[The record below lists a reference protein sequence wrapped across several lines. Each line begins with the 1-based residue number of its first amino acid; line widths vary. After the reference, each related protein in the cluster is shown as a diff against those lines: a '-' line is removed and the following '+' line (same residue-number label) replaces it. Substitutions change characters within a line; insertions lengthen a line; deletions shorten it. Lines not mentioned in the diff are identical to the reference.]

1 VLVGKAIAVL
11 DGGRHE
17 VPWIGRGRSSLVRE
31 HSVECE
37 RPVAAASGDRRA
49 ALADLTVIVPAYNEA
64 ETLGDTVRSLQ
75 RQTVS
80 PDHILVVDDCS
91 TDATAEVAE
100 SLGVA
105 VLRPPENTGSKAG
118 AQSFALDRVDTGL
131 VMAVDADTTLAPDA
145 IEKLFAA
152 FADPEVAAASG
163 FVLPRR
169 VRSIWERGRYVEY
182 MLAFSFFKRIQDNY
196 GKPLIASGCCS
207 VYRTSELRAAG
218 GWSTRTMAEDMDLTW
233 TMYRAGHRV
242 RFVPDAVCY
251 PIEPHDMAFL
261 GRQLTRWSHG
271 FVQNVRLHWGSVLQL
286 GYLRSLV
293 AVAFWDAL
301 LASLAYLMVLPVLAI
316 VLDPLVLL
324 AYLVDAPVVVV
335 PVLWQAIGRR
345 ETGRALAS
353 FPSFFVVRVV
363 NALYMVRAVWRE
375 VVMRRPLLVYEKGH

>member
-1 VLVGKAIAVL
+1 MRE
-11 DGGRHE
+11 GG
-17 VPWIGRGRSSLVRE
+17 
-31 HSVECE
+31 
-37 RPVAAASGDRRA
+37 AATGDRRA
-49 ALADLTVIVPAYNEA
+49 SPTDLTVIVPAFNEA

-75 RQTVS
+75 RQTV
-80 PDHILVVDDCS
+80 PQDQILVADDCS
-91 TDATAEVAE
+91 TDATAEIAE

-152 FADPEVAAASG
+152 FADREDVAACG

-169 VRSIWERGRYVEY
+169 VRTIWERGRYVDY
-182 MLAFSFFKRIQDNY
+182 MLAFSFFKRIQDSY
-196 GKPLIASGCCS
+196 GK
-207 VYRTSELRAAG
+207 
-218 GWSTRTMAEDMDLTW
+218 
-233 TMYRAGHRV
+233 
-242 RFVPDAVCY
+242 
-251 PIEPHDMAFL
+251 
-261 GRQLTRWSHG
+261 QLKRWSHG
-271 FVQNVRLHWGSVLQL
+271 FVQNVRLHWSSVLQL

-301 LASLAYLMVLPVLAI
+301 LASLAYLFLLPVLAI

-324 AYLVDAPVVVV
+324 AYLIDAPVVVV

-353 FPSFFVVRVV
+353 FPAFFVLRVV
-363 NALYMVRAVWRE
+363 NALFMLSAVWRE
-375 VVMRRPLLVYEKGH
+375 FVMRRPLLVYEKGH